1 MVEGWPVLVVRLVAV
16 ILTGVLVCG
25 ASCMPVHSERP
36 MGAEP
41 VGLSTSSVAWN
52 GVWCTYA
59 PPGTP
64 LEKRQRECWVAYV
77 ADEANCHL
85 VLNRLVQHESGE
97 APEAIN
103 VYVRA
108 ASDGFFFLSEEDA
121 VLKGTFLWA
130 LAGDYDSLLL
140 VWTSDRKREAF
151 VDLVATG
158 QLPGR
163 VVEKLDGRSGLFNMT
178 VGQTVILGD
187 LKDEHYRL
195 IVGQRSE
202 LFDIVP
208 TWILTRLPPKAPDE
222 GE

>member
-1 MVEGWPVLVVRLVAV
+1 MLLVRLVAA

-25 ASCMPVHSERP
+25 ASCMPVHSGRP
-36 MGAEP
+36 MGERP
-41 VGLSTSSVAWN
+41 VDLSTSSVAWN

-77 ADEANCHL
+77 ADEANGHL

-108 ASDGFFFLSEEDA
+108 SSEGFFLLSEEDA

-130 LAGDYDSLLL
+130 LACHYDSLLL

-158 QLPGR
+158 ELPGR
-163 VVEKLDGRSGLFNMT
+163 IVEKLDGRSGLFDMT

-187 LKDEHYRL
+187 LKEKHLRL
-195 IVGQRSE
+195 IVARRSE

-208 TWILTRLPPKAPDE
+208 TWILVRLPPKEPDE

>member
-1 MVEGWPVLVVRLVAV
+1 MLVVRLVAV
-16 ILTGVLVCG
+16 VLTGVLVCG

-36 MGAEP
+36 MGARP
-41 VGLSTSSVAWN
+41 VDLSTSSVAWN

-59 PPGTP
+59 PAGTP
-64 LEKRQRECWVAYV
+64 LEKRDCWVAHV
-77 ADEANCHL
+77 ADEANGHL
-85 VLNRLVQHESGE
+85 VLNRLVQRESGE
-97 APEAIN
+97 ALEVIN
-103 VYVRA
+103 AYVRG
-108 ASDGFFFLSEEDA
+108 SPQGFYFLSEEDA

-130 LAGDYDSLLL
+130 LAADQDSLLL
-140 VWTSDRKREAF
+140 MWTSDRKREAF

-163 VVEKLDGRSGLFNMT
+163 IVEKLNGRSGLFDMA

-187 LKDEHYRL
+187 LKEEHLRL
-195 IVGQRSE
+195 IVERRSE

-208 TWILTRLPPKAPDE
+208 TWILVRLPPKAPNE

>member
-1 MVEGWPVLVVRLVAV
+1 MLLVRLVAV
-16 ILTGVLVCG
+16 ILSGVLVCG
-25 ASCMPVHSERP
+25 ASCMPVHSGRP
-36 MGAEP
+36 MGERP
-41 VGLSTSSVAWN
+41 VDLSTSSVAWN

-59 PPGTP
+59 PAGTP
-64 LEKRQRECWVAYV
+64 LEKRECWVAQV
-77 ADEANCHL
+77 ADEANGHL
-85 VLNRLVQHESGE
+85 VLNRLVRRESGK
-97 APEAIN
+97 ALEAIS

-108 ASDGFFFLSEEDA
+108 ASGGFFFLSEEDA
-121 VLKGTFLWA
+121 VLKGTHLWA

-163 VVEKLDGRSGLFNMT
+163 IVEKFDGRSGLFDMS
-178 VGQTVILGD
+178 VSQTVILGD
-187 LKDEHYRL
+187 LKDEHFRL
-195 IVGQRSE
+195 IVDQRSQ

-208 TWILTRLPPKAPDE
+208 TWILARLPPKAPNE